1 MTLSQS
7 NTAFR
12 PLQIYEQVADTIR
25 TGIREG
31 LFPLHSRL
39 PSERELA
46 GQFRVSRPAVREA
59 IGSLQNEGLVV
70 TRHGSGTYI
79 LRMPDMPAADPSLGF
94 STDQM
99 TFKGLMTDMSPMA
112 ILDARDIIEPAIVR
126 MASQHACRDEMAEYY
141 LKQMSNV
148 HDLSDPEQQNLWK
161 ESDRL
166 FHRQLAVMTQ
176 NPLMVSIAD
185 VIAHVMGEPLW
196 NRLRDDGI
204 FTPERISLYVAEH
217 RLIYEAIT
225 AGEGDAGAVYIQGHL
240 RRVRKD
246 MTSDK

>member
-1 MTLSQS
+1 MTITHPTTL
-7 NTAFR
+7 FR

-31 LFPLHSRL
+31 LFPVHSRL

-59 IGSLQNEGLVV
+59 IGALQNEGLVV
-70 TRHGSGTYI
+70 TRHGSGTYV
-79 LRMPDMPAADPSLGF
+79 LKMPDIPVVEPLPGLSDDPMSF
-94 STDQM
+94 N
-99 TFKGLMTDMSPMA
+99 GLMADMSPMA

-126 MASQHACRDEMAEYY
+126 MASQHACRNEMAEYY

-161 ESDRL
+161 ESDRH

-176 NPLMVSIAD
+176 NPLMVNIAD
-185 VIAHVMGEPLW
+185 VIAQVMGEPLW

-204 FTPERISLYVAEH
+204 FTAERISLYVAEH
-217 RLIYEAIT
+217 RLIYEAIIS
-225 AGEGDAGAVYIQGHL
+225 GDGDAGAVYIQGHL
-240 RRVRKD
+240 KRVRKD
-246 MTSDK
+246 MTPDE